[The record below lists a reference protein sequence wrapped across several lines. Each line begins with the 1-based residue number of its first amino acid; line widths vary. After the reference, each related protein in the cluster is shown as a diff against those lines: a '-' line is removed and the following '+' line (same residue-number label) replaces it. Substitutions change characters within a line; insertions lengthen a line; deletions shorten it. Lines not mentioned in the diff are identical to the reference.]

1 MISKM
6 KKLLLAART
15 AEREKVL
22 EILRLAEVVHVEPA
36 VPEQVKIPGKIS
48 EAIENCSRA
57 LLILEQ
63 ITPDAS
69 RECLATPGTP
79 TRLVEETLAN
89 DRAIRELK
97 DRIAFLNRELDEVK
111 PWGDLGLED
120 LAWLKSEGLRIVFY
134 KGPLN
139 EGDAIEAEFFG
150 LIRAVDENGLF
161 IAASRNEI
169 RLPEKFVEVPLP
181 EREASQLHEEIQ
193 SCQQAIAEHEQTL
206 KCLFMRR
213 DDIQK
218 HYVKLLNRKKIA
230 EVESGIHTEDNVFV
244 LTGWCPESRM
254 ADLQQAFE
262 DAEIRVGMSFEDA
275 GEEDVPPTLLENNS
289 MVRSLGSLYDF
300 MGLTPSYNEPDTS
313 GLFLATLTIFAAFLI
328 ADAGYGLSVVLLLA
342 LIYKPL
348 VNRGA
353 DSGFLKL
360 GLFLFGGGAVY
371 GLLTNAWFGETWH
384 LVESYR
390 FDPGSDQG
398 ALVLKGLCLF
408 IGTMHLTLAH
418 IMKIRR
424 RTIELSTVSEVA
436 WILFIWAMYG
446 LICNL
451 VLKTEFIMPYWLVM
465 PLFKI
470 SITLILLFTA
480 PSFNLFKSVAAGL
493 LAIFQNGA
501 GAFSD
506 ILSYIR
512 LWAVGLAGGQ
522 MALAFNKIAGMLP
535 GVEILGLTLPLLKL
549 PFMVIGHIGNIVLT
563 VISILSHGV
572 RLNLLE
578 FSNHLELD
586 WAGRKYDP
594 FKEIK

>member
-1 MISKM
+1 M

-22 EILRLAEVVHVEPA
+22 EILRCAEIVHVEPA
-36 VPEQVKIPGKIS
+36 VPEKVKVPGNLN
-48 EAIENCSRA
+48 EALDNCSRA
-57 LLILEQ
+57 LLLLEQ
-63 ITPDAS
+63 VLPDAS
-69 RECLATPGTP
+69 RDCMATPGTP

-89 DRAIRELK
+89 DRAIHDLKEKIVSLNAEL
-97 DRIAFLNRELDEVK
+97 EEVK
-111 PWGDLGLED
+111 PLGDLGLED
-120 LAWLKSEGLRIVFY
+120 LAWLKGEGLSIAFY
-134 KGPLN
+134 KGPLIN
-139 EGDAIEAEFFG
+139 GDSIVAEFVG
-150 LIRAVDENGLF
+150 LIRAIDDNGLF
-161 IAASRNEI
+161 FAASRSKITTSEV
-169 RLPEKFVEVPLP
+169 FAEVPLP
-181 EREASQLHEEIQ
+181 EREASDLNGEIQ
-193 SCQQAIAEHEQTL
+193 KCLQAITEHEHTL
-206 KCLFMRR
+206 QCLFMRR
-213 DDIQK
+213 DIIQR
-218 HYVKLLNRKKIA
+218 HYVKLLNRKKFA
-230 EVESGIHTEDNVFV
+230 EVESGVHTEDNVFV
-244 LTGWCPESRM
+244 LTGWCPEGRI
-254 ADLQQAFE
+254 AELQSTFE
-262 DAEIRVGMSFEDA
+262 EAGIRVGMSFEDV
-275 GEEDVPPTLLENNS
+275 GDEDVPPTLLENNS
-289 MVRSLGSLYDF
+289 MVKSLNSLYDF

-342 LIYKPL
+342 LVYKPL
-348 VNRGA
+348 TSRGA
-353 DSGFLKL
+353 DPGFLKL

-384 LVESYR
+384 LVESYK
-390 FDPGSDQG
+390 FDPGTDQG

-424 RTIELSTVSEVA
+424 RVIELATISEVA
-436 WILFIWAMYG
+436 WILFLWAMYG

-451 VLKTEFIMPYWLVM
+451 VLKTEFIMPYSLVM

-493 LAIFQNGA
+493 IAIFQNGA

-522 MALAFNKIAGMLP
+522 MALAFNRIAGMLP
-535 GVEILGLTLPLLKL
+535 GVELLGLTLPLLKL
-549 PFMVIGHIGNIVLT
+549 PFLLVGHIGNIVLT
-563 VISILSHGV
+563 VIGILSHGV